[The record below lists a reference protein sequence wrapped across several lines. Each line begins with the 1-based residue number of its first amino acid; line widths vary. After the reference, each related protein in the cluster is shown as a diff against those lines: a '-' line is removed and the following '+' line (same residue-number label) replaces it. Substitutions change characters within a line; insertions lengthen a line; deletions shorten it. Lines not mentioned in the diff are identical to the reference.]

1 MAHPPVKKGAPTFT
15 NATYYSLTKRH
26 LAMTWIVPPQ
36 RGCNPLRMT
45 RLTEARKS
53 RHQTQTPL
61 TQRNRII
68 IGPLVK
74 RRTHIMAK
82 TGQGWGKKN
91 HRNGLRSNRRAS
103 VADLA
108 VNSVVA
114 SLEFLTTGSILV
126 PERAQ
131 HYQPNC
137 SASKV
142 IVIAMVSSTPLRSNS
157 FHKA

>member
-1 MAHPPVKKGAPTFT
+1 
-15 NATYYSLTKRH
+15 
-26 LAMTWIVPPQ
+26 
-36 RGCNPLRMT
+36 
-45 RLTEARKS
+45 
-53 RHQTQTPL
+53 
-61 TQRNRII
+61 
-68 IGPLVK
+68 
-74 RRTHIMAK
+74 MAK

-91 HRNGLRSNRRAS
+91 HCNGLRSNRPAS

-131 HYQPNC
+131 HYPPNC

-142 IVIAMVSSTPLRSNS
+142 SPRNRNGVVYTFEVKFIPQSVSGLRPDVRGDFCLLALFPSDDVIARKPVD
-157 FHKA
+157 

>member
-1 MAHPPVKKGAPTFT
+1 
-15 NATYYSLTKRH
+15 
-26 LAMTWIVPPQ
+26 
-36 RGCNPLRMT
+36 MT

-68 IGPLVK
+68 LGPLVK

-108 VNSVVA
+108 VKFGGSVARISNYWKYLGTRTRV
-114 SLEFLTTGSILV
+114 LE
-126 PERAQ
+126 
-131 HYQPNC
+131 
-137 SASKV
+137 
-142 IVIAMVSSTPLRSNS
+142 
-157 FHKA
+157 